1 MGKQEH
7 WQSVYTEKETT
18 AVSWYRE
25 HLEQSIA
32 LIERCSLADSAA
44 IVDVGGGASTLVDDL
59 LERGFTN
66 VTVLDLAA
74 AAFEKVRQ
82 RLGERADDVRWVV
95 GDVTEPLLAADSVD
109 LWHDRAVFHFMTE
122 PAQRTAYLEQVRR
135 VVRVGGYVLLGTFAL
150 DGPEKCSGFPVA
162 RYSPDGLFAQLDG
175 LGVGFVKVA
184 EAREVHE
191 TPWGSE
197 QAFSYV
203 LARRG

>member
-1 MGKQEH
+1 MSRKEH
-7 WQSVYTEKETT
+7 WQSVYREKEATG
-18 AVSWYRE
+18 VSWYRA
-25 HLEQSIA
+25 HLEQSLA
-32 LIERCSLADSAA
+32 LIERCGLESSAA

-59 LERGFTN
+59 LERGFED
-66 VTVLDLAA
+66 VTVVDIAA
-74 AAFEKVRQ
+74 AAFDKVAE

-95 GDVTEPLLAADSVD
+95 GDVTEPLLAPDSVD

-122 PAQRTAYLEQVRR
+122 PEQREAYLEQVRR
-135 VVRVGGYVLLGTFAL
+135 VVRAGGYVLLGTFAL
-150 DGPEKCSGFPVA
+150 DGPEKCSGFEVA
-162 RYSPDGLFAQLDG
+162 RYSPDGLFAQLEG
-175 LGVGFVKVA
+175 LAAGFEKVA

>member
-7 WQSVYTEKETT
+7 WQSVYREKETT

-25 HLEQSIA
+25 HLEQSLA
-32 LIERCSLADSAA
+32 LIECCNLASSAA

-59 LERGFTN
+59 LERGFTD
-66 VTVLDLAA
+66 VIVMDLAA
-74 AAFEKVRQ
+74 AAFVKVRE

-95 GDVTEPLLAADSVD
+95 GDVTEPHLEPDSID

-122 PAQRTAYLEQVRR
+122 SRQRAAYLEQVRR

-150 DGPEKCSGFPVA
+150 DGPEKCSGFTVA
-162 RYSPDGLFAQLDG
+162 RYSPDRLFEQLNGLAA
-175 LGVGFVKVA
+175 GFEKVA

-203 LARRG
+203 LVRRG